1 MGERLAKRM
10 LQVLL
15 SSARKLGFRAKQNPC
30 GQQSGP
36 SAPLLVAIVA
46 LMCGP
51 DFNWNKRRVSTMGF
65 R

>member
-1 MGERLAKRM
+1 M
-10 LQVLL
+10 QVLL